1 MTSEDRNKQTF
12 DDAIEII
19 SLMKRLYGLAHENTI
34 QLNRGWIFELLV
46 NEWERHWKWCMEL
59 LMRKIP

>member
-1 MTSEDRNKQTF
+1 MTSGDRNKQTF

-34 QLNRGWIFELLV
+34 QLNRG
-46 NEWERHWKWCMEL
+46 
-59 LMRKIP
+59 